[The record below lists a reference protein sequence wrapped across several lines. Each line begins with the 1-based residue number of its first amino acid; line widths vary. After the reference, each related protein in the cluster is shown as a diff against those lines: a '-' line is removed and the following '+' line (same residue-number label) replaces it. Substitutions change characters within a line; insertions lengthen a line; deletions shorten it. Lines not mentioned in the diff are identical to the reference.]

1 MPSNCIQNHP
11 GGSIQIRPRQRGG
24 GGRTR
29 DEGPG
34 CADGPPPI
42 LQGPQQTAVANGSPP
57 PGAGTLSPAATPR
70 RPRLTEAPRP
80 PARHAL
86 RRATPST
93 SSETLAAGS
102 AREGTDGADGGAP
115 DRNAFSDLYEAH
127 APRVYRYLLS
137 RTSNPSD
144 AEELTSRT
152 FLRALAGLDQ
162 YRGRGAGF
170 PAWLMSI
177 AHNLLVNWYRDRG
190 RRPPTEALDAALQI
204 PSATPGP
211 ESSLEQN
218 ERIARVRAAVSALAP
233 DRQQL
238 IALKYV
244 DGRSN
249 AEIGRIMART
259 EGAVKALHHRTL
271 RELQRLL
278 GDEERGA
285 APREGSRR

>member
-1 MPSNCIQNHP
+1 VGVPAHP
-11 GGSIQIRPRQRGG
+11 GTALKRAAAYTGLH
-24 GGRTR
+24 TR
-29 DEGPG
+29 RRWE
-34 CADGPPPI
+34 
-42 LQGPQQTAVANGSPP
+42 T
-57 PGAGTLSPAATPR
+57 ATPEAT
-70 RPRLTEAPRP
+70 RPA
-80 PARHAL
+80 
-86 RRATPST
+86 S
-93 SSETLAAGS
+93 
-102 AREGTDGADGGAP
+102 GAAP
-115 DRNAFSDLYEAH
+115 DGEVPSAPLPDRGAFADLYEAH

-190 RRPPTEALDAALQI
+190 RRPPTEALDAALQV
-204 PSATPGP
+204 PTSTPGP
-211 ESSLEQN
+211 EASLEQN
-218 ERIARVRAAVSALAP
+218 ESIARVRVAISALAP

-238 IALKYV
+238 ISLKYV
-244 DGRSN
+244 DGLSN

-278 GDEERGA
+278 GDEERG
-285 APREGSRR
+285 